1 MKALKFYAEWCQPC
15 KMLTRIMDDA
25 ADQITTPVEN
35 IDIDKDMDAAIK
47 YGVRGVPTMV
57 LIDDDDGKE
66 LARKVGMMQ
75 EQELITFL
83 KG

>member
-1 MKALKFYAEWCQPC
+1 MKALKFYAEWCGPC
-15 KMLTRIMDDA
+15 KMLSKIMDGA
-25 ADQITTPVEN
+25 AEQITTPIEN
-35 IDIDKDMDAAIK
+35 IDIDKDMDTAVK

-57 LIDDDDGKE
+57 LVDDEGNE
-66 LARKVGMMQ
+66 IRRKVGMMQ

>member
-1 MKALKFYAEWCQPC
+1 
-15 KMLTRIMDDA
+15 MD
-25 ADQITTPVEN
+25 T
-35 IDIDKDMDAAIK
+35 AIK

-57 LIDDDDGKE
+57 LVDDDGNE

>member
-15 KMLTRIMDDA
+15 KMLTRIMEDA
-25 ADQITTPVEN
+25 SEQITTTVEN
-35 IDIDKDMDAAIK
+35 IDIDKDMDTAIK

-57 LIDDDDGKE
+57 LVDDDGNE

>member
-1 MKALKFYAEWCQPC
+1 ME
-15 KMLTRIMDDA
+15 DA
-25 ADQITTPVEN
+25 ADQITIPVDN

-57 LIDDDDGKE
+57 LVDENGTEIG
-66 LARKVGMMQ
+66 RKVGMMN

>member
-1 MKALKFYAEWCQPC
+1 ME
-15 KMLTRIMDDA
+15 DA
-25 ADQITTPVEN
+25 SDQITTQVEN
-35 IDIDKDMDAAIK
+35 IDIDKDMDTAIK

-57 LIDDDDGKE
+57 LVDDDGKE
-66 LARKVGMMQ
+66 LGRKVGMMN

>member
-1 MKALKFYAEWCQPC
+1 MKAIKFYAEWCQPC
-15 KMLTRIMDDA
+15 KMLTRIMEDA
-25 ADQITTPVEN
+25 ADQITIPVDN
-35 IDIDKDMDAAIK
+35 IDIDKDMDTTIT

-57 LIDDDDGKE
+57 LVDENGTEIG
-66 LARKVGMMQ
+66 RKVGMMN

>member
-1 MKALKFYAEWCQPC
+1 MKAIKFYAEWCQPC
-15 KMLTRIMDDA
+15 KMLSRIMEDA
-25 ADQITTPVEN
+25 SDQITTQVEN
-35 IDIDKDMDAAIK
+35 IDIDTDMDTAIK

-57 LIDDDDGKE
+57 RVDDDGKE
-66 LARKVGMMQ
+66 LARKVGMMN

>member
-1 MKALKFYAEWCQPC
+1 MKAIKFYAEWCQPC
-15 KMLTRIMDDA
+15 KMLTKIMEEA
-25 ADQITTPVEN
+25 SDQITTTIEHV
-35 IDIDKDMDAAIK
+35 DIDKDMQTAIK

-57 LIDDDDGKE
+57 LVDDEGKE
-66 LARKVGMMQ
+66 IGRKVGMMN

>member
-1 MKALKFYAEWCQPC
+1 MKAIKFYAEWCQPC
-15 KMLTRIMDDA
+15 KMLTRIMEDA
-25 ADQITTPVEN
+25 SDQITTTIEH
-35 IDIDKDMDAAIK
+35 IDIDNDMQTAIK

-57 LIDDDDGKE
+57 LVDDDGKE
-66 LARKVGMMQ
+66 LGRKVGMMN